1 MLGGEAVGPSALV
14 DLITGYTQAINEGKC
29 PALLPLWQQQS
40 SNACQEAVESAL
52 AVYRE
57 IMEAALAGLPGA
69 PLESDALNAKHNEA
83 TDAAV
88 ACYRQAAYGPAQVE
102 VSKILITKLDDNSA
116 GGAEGGV
123 PRGGEFL
130 RYYQINLDAS
140 TGLCKR
146 VAQDVYEQVARRVE
160 GTTAAKYGSMAE
172 FTTDKDS
179 AKNEYDTKA
188 RGPAVLSVWKE
199 VNARLDGLQMTVA
212 GQLDLSAEEKR
223 RLEAEAAAEA
233 EKLKAQQAEKQA
245 HEFQQQVRRAQQQV
259 TEVKHEMAKAVEHAK
274 REQKELEK
282 SFDDKMETT
291 KKANE
296 ANLAKIKDELER
308 QKVAAVQAA
317 KERDLADKRAQAA
330 AGKRRKGFS
339 IGIGPFSISF

>member
-69 PLESDALNAKHNEA
+69 PLESDVLNAKHNEA

-199 VNARLDGLQMTVA
+199 AKERLDGLQMTVA

-223 RLEAEAAAEA
+223 RLEAEATAKTEQV
-233 EKLKAQQAEKQA
+233 KAQQAENKA

-259 TEVKHEMAKAVEHAK
+259 TKVQHEMEKERERVTLEQQAMTKRFDEKMEK
-274 REQKELEK
+274 REKAFEADMKKVRNELEQ
-282 SFDDKMETT
+282 T
-291 KKANE
+291 K
-296 ANLAKIKDELER
+296 R
-308 QKVAAVQAA
+308 RAA
-317 KERDLADKRAQAA
+317 EAA
-330 AGKRRKGFS
+330 ARTREIHHHHSSGGGCT
-339 IGIGPFSISF
+339 IM